1 MCVPIIWVSAFGK
14 AVRCLNLKER
24 LQKTRTDNVKQA
36 RLICMIASGLLLVG
50 GIALVIWPEMD
61 RTLLR
66 ILIGVCFVITGGARI
81 FGYFSNDLY
90 RLAFQFDFAFGV
102 FSLVMC
108 IWALFFGDLLGS
120 NLQILMGIYLL
131 IDGLQKIQTAMDA
144 KHFGMR
150 KWWTLLSAGSVAI
163 LVSVPLLFPILP
175 MVSPLRLFGIGM
187 IADAI
192 TSGWNT
198 MYLTVRVKRRKGNLP
213 DPEGEGETGE
223 G

>member
-1 MCVPIIWVSAFGK
+1 M
-14 AVRCLNLKER
+14 NLKER

-108 IWALFFGDLLGS
+108 I
-120 NLQILMGIYLL
+120 
-131 IDGLQKIQTAMDA
+131 
-144 KHFGMR
+144 
-150 KWWTLLSAGSVAI
+150 
-163 LVSVPLLFPILP
+163 
-175 MVSPLRLFGIGM
+175 
-187 IADAI
+187 
-192 TSGWNT
+192 
-198 MYLTVRVKRRKGNLP
+198 
-213 DPEGEGETGE
+213 
-223 G
+223 